1 MKKQALTYV
10 REELET
16 VERLLSQSQGDTV
29 EIQNIILMLTNQ
41 LAALD
46 S

>member
-1 MKKQALTYV
+1 MKNQALTYV

-29 EIQNIILMLTNQ
+29 EIQNIILMPTNQ